1 MKLLRVEIITS
12 MSKIEPLKEA
22 LGKFHI
28 SGMTVC
34 QVLGCGV
41 QYGTPEYEAESKKR
55 EISLLP
61 KELIMMVVPED
72 ELKALLEFVK
82 KELYTGHIGD
92 GKIFVSEV
100 TNAIRVRTGE
110 EGIEAVIEGEL

>member
-28 SGMTVC
+28 SGMTVS

-41 QYGTPEYEAESKKR
+41 QYGTPEYEA
-55 EISLLP
+55 
-61 KELIMMVVPED
+61 
-72 ELKALLEFVK
+72 
-82 KELYTGHIGD
+82 
-92 GKIFVSEV
+92 
-100 TNAIRVRTGE
+100 
-110 EGIEAVIEGEL
+110 